1 MIPLAIR
8 RHNLQDLTLGQ
19 STLLTVASC
28 EERQIR
34 RAMGAVNAERS
45 DGLRLKTLRT
55 PDGLRVWLVECVEV
69 ADCPEWKTGKSR
81 RFPGRDPVAVQKS
94 VVKLNEWAR
103 VLRRPYRFRVVVRG
117 GVPIV
122 LKLPKNKT
130 IRIRIR
136 IRREAELSRVMRAVE
151 RLRAGQ
157 GTVVRDVER
166 RDIVRAKWRLKKR
179 QIRFVVRCIGE
190 STWDVQR
197 VSE

>member
-8 RHNLQDLTLGQ
+8 RHSLQDLTLGQ
-19 STLLTVASC
+19 SVVLAVPSC

-34 RAMGAVNAERS
+34 RGVGTVNAERT

-69 ADCPEWKTGKSR
+69 ADCPEWQTGKSK
-81 RFPGRDPVAVQKS
+81 RFPGRDPVAVQKA

-103 VLRRPYRFRVVVRG
+103 VMQRAYRFRVVVRD

-130 IRIRIR
+130 LR
-136 IRREAELSRVMRAVE
+136 IRREAELLRIVKAVE

-157 GTVVRDVER
+157 GTVVRGVER
-166 RDIVRAKWRLKKR
+166 RDIVRAKWRCKKKG
-179 QIRFVVRCIGE
+179 IRFIVRCIGE
-190 STWDVQR
+190 STWNVER
-197 VSE
+197 VTE

>member
-8 RHNLQDLTLGQ
+8 RHSLQDLKLGQ
-19 STLLTVASC
+19 SVMLTVPSC

-34 RAMGAVNAERS
+34 RAVGTLNADRS

-55 PDGLRVWLVECVEV
+55 PDGLRVWLVESVDI
-69 ADCPEWKTGKSR
+69 ADSPEWQTGKSR
-81 RFPGRDPVAVQKS
+81 RFPGRDPVAVGKA

-103 VLRRPYRFRVVVRG
+103 VMKRPYRFRVVVRD

-130 IRIRIR
+130 IRIR
-136 IRREAELSRVMRAVE
+136 REAELLRVVKAVE

-157 GTVVRDVER
+157 GTVVRGVER
-166 RDIVRAKWRLKKR
+166 RDIVRAKWRMKKR
-179 QIRFVVRCIGE
+179 GIRFIVRCIGE

>member
-19 STLLTVASC
+19 STLLTVPHC

-34 RAMGAVNAERS
+34 RGVGTLNADRS

-55 PDGLRVWLVECVEV
+55 PDGLRVWLVECVDI
-69 ADCPEWKTGKSR
+69 ADSQDWQTGKSK
-81 RFPGRDPVAVQKS
+81 RFPRRDPVAVQKA

-103 VLRRPYRFRVVVRG
+103 VMRRAYRFRVVVRDS
-117 GVPIV
+117 VPIV

-130 IRIRIR
+130 LR
-136 IRREAELSRVMRAVE
+136 IRREADLLRIVKAVE

-166 RDIVRAKWRLKKR
+166 RDIVRAKWRMKKR
-179 QIRFVVRCIGE
+179 GIRFVVRHIGE
-190 STWDVQR
+190 SVWNVER
-197 VSE
+197 VTE

>member
-8 RHNLQDLTLGQ
+8 RHSLQDLTLGQ
-19 STLLTVASC
+19 SVVLTVPSC

-34 RAMGAVNAERS
+34 RAVGTVNADRS

-55 PDGLRVWLVECVEV
+55 PDGLRVWLVECVDV
-69 ADCPEWKTGKSR
+69 ADSPEWNTGKSK
-81 RFPGRDPVAVQKS
+81 RFPGRDPVAVQKA

-103 VLRRPYRFRVVVRG
+103 VMRRSYRFRTVVRD

-130 IRIRIR
+130 IRIR
-136 IRREAELSRVMRAVE
+136 REAELLRVVKAVE

-157 GTVVRDVER
+157 GAVVRGVER
-166 RDIVRAKWRLKKR
+166 CDIIRAKWRLKKR
-179 QIRFVVRCIGE
+179 GIRFIVRCIGE

>member
-8 RHNLQDLTLGQ
+8 RHSLQDLTLGQ
-19 STLLTVASC
+19 STLLTVPSC

-34 RAMGAVNAERS
+34 RAIGVVNAERS

-55 PDGLRVWLVECVEV
+55 PGGLRVWLVESVEV

-81 RFPGRDPVAVQKS
+81 RFPGRDPVAVGKA

-103 VLRRPYRFRVVVRG
+103 VMRRPYRFRVVVRG

-130 IRIRIR
+130 IRIR
-136 IRREAELSRVMRAVE
+136 REAELSRVMKAVE

-157 GTVVRDVER
+157 GTVVRGVER
-166 RDIVRAKWRLKKR
+166 CDIVRAKWRMKKR
-179 QIRFVVRCIGE
+179 GIRFIVRNIGE
-190 STWDVQR
+190 SVWNVER
-197 VSE
+197 VTE

>member
-8 RHNLQDLTLGQ
+8 RHSLQDLKLGQ
-19 STLLTVASC
+19 SVVLTVPAS

-34 RAMGAVNAERS
+34 RGVGTVNAERT

-55 PDGLRVWLVECVEV
+55 PDGLRVWLVECVDV
-69 ADCPEWKTGKSR
+69 ADCPEWQTGKSK
-81 RFPGRDPVAVQKS
+81 RFPGRNPDAVGKA

-103 VLRRPYRFRVVVRG
+103 VMRRPYRFRVVVRDS
-117 GVPIV
+117 VPVV

-130 IRIRIR
+130 IRIK
-136 IRREAELSRVMRAVE
+136 REAELLRIVKAVE

-157 GTVVRDVER
+157 GTVVRGVER
-166 RDIVRAKWRLKKR
+166 RDIVRAKWRMKKR
-179 QIRFVVRCIGE
+179 GIRFVVRHIGE
-190 STWDVQR
+190 SVWNVER

>member
-8 RHNLQDLTLGQ
+8 RHHLQDLTLGQ
-19 STLLTVASC
+19 SAVLTVPAS

-34 RAMGAVNAERS
+34 RGVGTVNAERT

-55 PDGLRVWLVECVEV
+55 PDGLRVWLVQCVDI
-69 ADCPEWKTGKSR
+69 ADSPEWQTGKSK
-81 RFPGRDPVAVQKS
+81 RFPGRDPVAVGKA

-103 VLRRPYRFRVVVRG
+103 VMKRPYRFRVVVRDS
-117 GVPIV
+117 VPIV

-130 IRIRIR
+130 IRIR
-136 IRREAELSRVMRAVE
+136 REAELLRVVKAVE

-166 RDIVRAKWRLKKR
+166 CDIIRAKWRMKKR
-179 QIRFVVRCIGE
+179 GIRFVVRCIAE
-190 STWDVQR
+190 SVWNVER

>member
-8 RHNLQDLTLGQ
+8 RHSLQDLTLGR
-19 STLLTVASC
+19 SVVLTVPSC

-34 RAMGAVNAERS
+34 RAVGTVNAERS

-55 PDGLRVWLVECVEV
+55 PDGLRVWLVECVDV
-69 ADCPEWKTGKSR
+69 ADSPEWQTGKSR

-103 VLRRPYRFRVVVRG
+103 VMRRSYRFRVVVRD

-130 IRIRIR
+130 IRIK
-136 IRREAELSRVMRAVE
+136 REAELLRVVKAVE
-151 RLRAGQ
+151 RLRAGH
-157 GTVVRDVER
+157 GTVVRGVER

-179 QIRFVVRCIGE
+179 GIRFVVRCIGE

>member
-8 RHNLQDLTLGQ
+8 RHSLQDLTLGQ
-19 STLLTVASC
+19 STLLKVPAC

-34 RAMGAVNAERS
+34 RGVGTLNAGRG

-55 PDGLRVWLVECVEV
+55 PDGLRVWLVESVEV

-81 RFPGRDPVAVQKS
+81 RFPGRDPVAVQKA

-103 VLRRPYRFRVVVRG
+103 VLRRSYRFRVVVRG

-130 IRIRIR
+130 IRIR
-136 IRREAELSRVMRAVE
+136 REAELLRVMKAVE

-157 GTVVRDVER
+157 GTVVRGVER
-166 RDIVRAKWRLKKR
+166 CDIVRAKWRMKKR
-179 QIRFVVRCIGE
+179 GIRFIVRNIGE
-190 STWDVQR
+190 SVWNVER
-197 VSE
+197 VTE

>member
-1 MIPLAIR
+1 
-8 RHNLQDLTLGQ
+8 
-19 STLLTVASC
+19 
-28 EERQIR
+28 
-34 RAMGAVNAERS
+34 
-45 DGLRLKTLRT
+45 
-55 PDGLRVWLVECVEV
+55 VECVEV
-69 ADCPEWKTGKSR
+69 SDCPEWQTGKSR
-81 RFPGRDPVAVQKS
+81 RFSGRDPVAVGKA

-103 VLRRPYRFRVVVRG
+103 VMRRPYRFRVVVRDL
-117 GVPIV
+117 VPIV

-130 IRIRIR
+130 IRIK
-136 IRREAELSRVMRAVE
+136 REAELLRIVKAVE

>member
-8 RHNLQDLTLGQ
+8 RHGLQNLTLGQ
-19 STLLTVASC
+19 CVMLTVPAS

-34 RAMGAVNAERS
+34 RGVGRVNAERS
-45 DGLRLKTLRT
+45 DGMRLKTLRT
-55 PDGLRVWLVECVEV
+55 PDGLRVWLVECVDV
-69 ADCPEWKTGKSR
+69 ADCPEWQTGKSK
-81 RFPGRDPVAVQKS
+81 RFPGRDPVAVGKS

-103 VLRRPYRFRVVVRG
+103 VMGRPYRFRVVVRDA
-117 GVPIV
+117 VPIV

-130 IRIRIR
+130 IRIK
-136 IRREAELSRVMRAVE
+136 REAELLRVMRAVE

-157 GTVVRDVER
+157 GAVVRDVER

-179 QIRFVVRCIGE
+179 GIRFVVRCIGE
-190 STWDVQR
+190 STWNVER

>member
-8 RHNLQDLTLGQ
+8 RHSLQDLTLGQ
-19 STLLTVASC
+19 SVVLTVPAS

-34 RAMGAVNAERS
+34 RGVGTLNAERS
-45 DGLRLKTLRT
+45 DGMRLKTLRT
-55 PDGLRVWLVECVEV
+55 PDGLRVWLVESVDI
-69 ADCPEWKTGKSR
+69 ADCPEWQTGKSK
-81 RFPGRDPVAVQKS
+81 RFPGRDPDAVQKA

-103 VLRRPYRFRVVVRG
+103 VMKRPYRFRTVIRDS
-117 GVPIV
+117 VPIV

-130 IRIRIR
+130 IRIR
-136 IRREAELSRVMRAVE
+136 REAELLRVVKAVE

-190 STWDVQR
+190 STWNVER

>member
-8 RHNLQDLTLGQ
+8 RHSLQDLKLGQ
-19 STLLTVASC
+19 SVVLTVPSC

-34 RAMGAVNAERS
+34 RAMGVVNAERS

-55 PDGLRVWLVECVEV
+55 PDGLRVWLVECVDV
-69 ADCPEWKTGKSR
+69 ADSPEWKTGKSR
-81 RFPGRDPVAVQKS
+81 RFPGRDPVAVGKA

-103 VLRRPYRFRVVVRG
+103 VMRRPYRFRVVVRDA
-117 GVPIV
+117 VPIV

-130 IRIRIR
+130 IRIR
-136 IRREAELSRVMRAVE
+136 REAELLRIVKAVE

-166 RDIVRAKWRLKKR
+166 RDIVRAKWRCKKKG
-179 QIRFVVRCIGE
+179 IRFVVRHIGE
-190 STWDVQR
+190 SVWNVER

>member
-8 RHNLQDLTLGQ
+8 RHSLQDLKLGQ
-19 STLLTVASC
+19 SALLTVPHC

-34 RAMGAVNAERS
+34 RAVGTLNADRT

-55 PDGLRVWLVECVEV
+55 PDGLRVWLVECVDV
-69 ADCPEWKTGKSR
+69 ADCPEWQTGKSR
-81 RFPGRDPVAVQKS
+81 RFPGRDPVVVGKA

-103 VLRRPYRFRVVVRG
+103 VMRRPYRFRVMVRD

-130 IRIRIR
+130 LR
-136 IRREAELSRVMRAVE
+136 IRREAELLRIVKAVE

-166 RDIVRAKWRLKKR
+166 RDIVRAKWRCKKKG
-179 QIRFVVRCIGE
+179 IRFVVRCIGE
-190 STWDVQR
+190 SVWNVER
-197 VSE
+197 VTE

>member
-8 RHNLQDLTLGQ
+8 RHGLHDLGLGEYVV
-19 STLLTVASC
+19 LTVPSC

-34 RAMGAVNAERS
+34 RAVGTVNAERT

-55 PDGLRVWLVECVEV
+55 PDGLRVWLVESVDV
-69 ADCPEWKTGKSR
+69 ADNPEWQTGKSR
-81 RFPGRDPVAVQKS
+81 RFPGRDPVAVGKA

-103 VLRRPYRFRVVVRG
+103 VMRRSYRFRVVVRDA
-117 GVPIV
+117 VPIV

-130 IRIRIR
+130 IRIR
-136 IRREAELSRVMRAVE
+136 REAELLRVVKAVE

-166 RDIVRAKWRLKKR
+166 RDIIRAKWRMKKR
-179 QIRFVVRCIGE
+179 GIRFVVRCIGE
-190 STWDVQR
+190 SVWNVER

>member
-8 RHNLQDLTLGQ
+8 RHSLQDLRLGQ
-19 STLLTVASC
+19 CVVLTVTSS
-28 EERQIR
+28 EEKQIR
-34 RAMGAVNAERS
+34 RGVGRINAERS

-55 PDGLRVWLVECVEV
+55 ADGLRCWVVQVV
-69 ADCPEWKTGKSR
+69 DIADSPEWQTGKSR
-81 RFPGRDPVAVQKS
+81 RFPGRDPVAVGKS

-103 VLRRPYRFRVVVRG
+103 VMRRPYRFRTVVRDA
-117 GVPIV
+117 VPIV

-130 IRIRIR
+130 LR
-136 IRREAELSRVMRAVE
+136 IRREAELLRVVKAVE

-166 RDIVRAKWRLKKR
+166 RDIVRAKWRCKKKG
-179 QIRFVVRCIGE
+179 IRFVVRCIGE
-190 STWDVQR
+190 SVWNVER

>member
-8 RHNLQDLTLGQ
+8 RHSLQDLKLGQ
-19 STLLTVASC
+19 STLLTVPHC

-34 RAMGAVNAERS
+34 RGVGTLNAERS
-45 DGLRLKTLRT
+45 DGMRLKTLRT
-55 PDGLRVWLVECVEV
+55 PDGLRVWLVECVDV
-69 ADCPEWKTGKSR
+69 ADCPQWQTGKSR
-81 RFPGRDPVAVQKS
+81 RFPGRDPVAVGKA
-94 VVKLNEWAR
+94 VVKLNEWSR
-103 VLRRPYRFRVVVRG
+103 VMRRSYRFRVVVRD

-130 IRIRIR
+130 IRIK
-136 IRREAELSRVMRAVE
+136 REAELLRIVKAVE

-166 RDIVRAKWRLKKR
+166 RDIVRAKWKMKKR
-179 QIRFVVRCIGE
+179 GIRFVVRCIGE
-190 STWDVQR
+190 AVWNVER

>member
-8 RHNLQDLTLGQ
+8 RHSLQDLTLGQ
-19 STLLTVASC
+19 SVVLTVPSC

-34 RAMGAVNAERS
+34 RGVGTLNADRT
-45 DGLRLKTLRT
+45 DGMRLKTLRT
-55 PDGLRVWLVECVEV
+55 ADGLRVWLVECVDL
-69 ADCPEWKTGKSR
+69 ADKPEWQTGKSR

-103 VLRRPYRFRVVVRG
+103 VMRRPYRFRVVVRD

-130 IRIRIR
+130 IRIR
-136 IRREAELSRVMRAVE
+136 REAELSRVVKAVE

-166 RDIVRAKWRLKKR
+166 RDIVRAKWRMKKR
-179 QIRFVVRCIGE
+179 GIRFVVRCIGE
-190 STWDVQR
+190 SVWNVER
-197 VSE
+197 VTE

>member
-8 RHNLQDLTLGQ
+8 RHSLQDLKLGQ
-19 STLLTVASC
+19 SVMLTVPHC

-34 RAMGAVNAERS
+34 RGVGTLNAERN
-45 DGLRLKTLRT
+45 DGMRLKTVRT
-55 PDGLRVWLVECVEV
+55 PDGLRVWLVESVEI
-69 ADCPEWKTGKSR
+69 ADSPEWKTGKSR
-81 RFPGRDPVAVQKS
+81 RFPGRDPVAVGKA

-103 VLRRPYRFRVVVRG
+103 VMRRAYRFRVVVRDA
-117 GVPIV
+117 VPIV

-130 IRIRIR
+130 IRIK
-136 IRREAELSRVMRAVE
+136 REVELLRVVKAVE

-166 RDIVRAKWRLKKR
+166 RDIVRAKWRCKKKG
-179 QIRFVVRCIGE
+179 IRFVVRCIGE

>member
-1 MIPLAIR
+1 VIPLAIR
-8 RHNLQDLTLGQ
+8 RHSLQDLKLGQ
-19 STLLTVASC
+19 SVALTVPSC

-34 RAMGAVNAERS
+34 RGVGTVNAERT
-45 DGLRLKTLRT
+45 DGMRLKTLRT
-55 PDGLRVWLVECVEV
+55 PDGLRVWLVQCVDI
-69 ADCPEWKTGKSR
+69 ADRPEWKTGKSK

-103 VLRRPYRFRVVVRG
+103 VMQRAYRFRVVVRD

-130 IRIRIR
+130 IRIR
-136 IRREAELSRVMRAVE
+136 REAELLRVVKAVE

-157 GTVVRDVER
+157 GAVVRDVER
-166 RDIVRAKWRLKKR
+166 RDIVRAKWRCKKKG
-179 QIRFVVRCIGE
+179 IRFVVRNIGE
-190 STWDVQR
+190 SVWNVER

>member
-8 RHNLQDLTLGQ
+8 RHSLQDLTLGQ
-19 STLLTVASC
+19 SVMLTVPHC

-34 RAMGAVNAERS
+34 RAVGTVNAERT

-55 PDGLRVWLVECVEV
+55 PDGLRVWLVECVDV
-69 ADCPEWKTGKSR
+69 ADCPEWETGKSK
-81 RFPGRDPVAVQKS
+81 RFPGRDPDAVRKA

-103 VLRRPYRFRVVVRG
+103 VLRRPYRFRVVVRD
-117 GVPIV
+117 GVSVV

-130 IRIRIR
+130 LR
-136 IRREAELSRVMRAVE
+136 IRREAELSRVMKAVE

-166 RDIVRAKWRLKKR
+166 CDIVRAKWRMKKR
-179 QIRFVVRCIGE
+179 GIRFIVRCIGE
-190 STWDVQR
+190 SVWNVER

>member
-8 RHNLQDLTLGQ
+8 RHRLQDLNLGQ
-19 STLLTVASC
+19 SVVLTVPSC

-34 RAMGAVNAERS
+34 RGVGTLNADRT

-55 PDGLRVWLVECVEV
+55 LDGLRVWLVECVEV
-69 ADCPEWKTGKSR
+69 ADRPEWKTGKSR

-103 VLRRPYRFRVVVRG
+103 VMRRAYRFRVVVRDS
-117 GVPIV
+117 VPIV

-130 IRIRIR
+130 IRIK
-136 IRREAELSRVMRAVE
+136 REAELLRIVKAVE

-166 RDIVRAKWRLKKR
+166 RDIVRAKWKMKKR
-179 QIRFVVRCIGE
+179 GIRFVVRCIGE
-190 STWDVQR
+190 AVWNVER
-197 VSE
+197 VTE

>member
-1 MIPLAIR
+1 MIPVSIR

-19 STLLTVASC
+19 SVVLTVPSC
-28 EERQIR
+28 EERQIQ
-34 RAMGAVNAERS
+34 RAVYALNADRS

-55 PDGLRVWLVECVEV
+55 PAGLRVWLVECVDV
-69 ADCPEWKTGKSR
+69 ADCPEWQTGKSK
-81 RFPGRDPVAVQKS
+81 RFPGRDAVAVQKA
-94 VVKLNEWAR
+94 VVKMNDWAR
-103 VLRRPYRFRVVVRG
+103 MLRRPYRFRVVVRG
-117 GVPIV
+117 GVPVV

-130 IRIRIR
+130 IR

-157 GTVVRDVER
+157 GTVVRGVER
-166 RDIVRAKWRLKKR
+166 RDIVRAKWRMKKR
-179 QIRFVVRCIGE
+179 GIRFIVRNIGE

>member
-8 RHNLQDLTLGQ
+8 RHRLQDLTLGQ
-19 STLLTVASC
+19 SVVLTVPSC

-34 RAMGAVNAERS
+34 RAVGTVNAERT

-55 PDGLRVWLVECVEV
+55 PDGLRVWLVECVDI
-69 ADCPEWKTGKSR
+69 ADRPEWKTGKSR
-81 RFPGRDPVAVQKS
+81 RFAGRDPVAVGKA

-103 VLRRPYRFRVVVRG
+103 VMRRAYRFRVVIRD

-130 IRIRIR
+130 IRIR
-136 IRREAELSRVMRAVE
+136 REAELSRVMKAVE

-157 GTVVRDVER
+157 GTVVRGVER
-166 RDIVRAKWRLKKR
+166 CDIVRAKWRLKKR

-190 STWDVQR
+190 AVWNVER
-197 VSE
+197 VTE